1 MYIGLVETCSD
12 YALANILEIVQN
24 IMTIF
29 QIVVP
34 IVSIVALIKLLIL
47 KMSDPEN
54 KKLAHGFRNWIVLLL
69 TFFLLP
75 VIIDAV
81 MGAAATAND
90 KEGEFTFA
98 SCWNYARYGKTP
110 PRTTGTYIKP
120 DEESGRTK
128 VIE

>member
-1 MYIGLVETCSD
+1 MLIGLVETCGD
-12 YALANILEIVQN
+12 HGLASILEIVQN
-24 IMTIF
+24 VMAIF
-29 QIVVP
+29 QIAVP

-54 KKLAHGFRNWIVLLL
+54 KKLVHGFRNWIVLLL

-90 KEGEFTFA
+90 SEDQFTFA
-98 SCWNYARYGKTP
+98 SCWNYARYGKNP
-110 PRTTGTYIKP
+110 PRTTGTYIP
-120 DEESGRTK
+120 SNSEERTK
-128 VIE
+128 VVD